1 MTKADTNRKAWT
13 KPQIERLGLINDVAG
28 KETVKTQ
35 AVNTKS

>member
-1 MTKADTNRKAWT
+1 MTKQAISPKAWT
-13 KPQIERLGLINDVAG
+13 KPQIERLGEIRDVAG